1 MSLVQQQG
9 HKLVGPE
16 QGGSGVPV
24 GAKILRAS
32 ALSRPVD
39 LWVQGVWERGGSR
52 ILGVWA

>member
-32 ALSRPVD
+32 ALSRLVD
-39 LWVQGVWERGGSR
+39 LWVQGVGERGGSR